1 MAALSSNY
9 HLSLS
14 LSLLVIFFFFSLTL
28 LPSISGAGGIN
39 GLMDEK
45 SKNVD
50 EQMKKTILGSRPPA
64 CSVDKCMNC
73 RPCEATLVIPPH
85 RNNDNKNKNKNKN
98 MEAKLSRS
106 REDDSYYLLSWKCR
120 CGDKFFQP

>member
-1 MAALSSNY
+1 MALSTNY

-14 LSLLVIFFFFSLTL
+14 FAALAIFFFSLTL
-28 LPSISGAGGIN
+28 LPSKSGGMDHTSSIN
-39 GLMDEK
+39 I
-45 SKNVD
+45 D
-50 EQMKKTILGSRPPA
+50 EQLKKMILGSRPPA

-85 RNNDNKNKNKNKN
+85 RNNDNKKNKNIERAYEKS
-98 MEAKLSRS
+98 SR

-120 CGDKFFQP
+120 CGDKFYQP